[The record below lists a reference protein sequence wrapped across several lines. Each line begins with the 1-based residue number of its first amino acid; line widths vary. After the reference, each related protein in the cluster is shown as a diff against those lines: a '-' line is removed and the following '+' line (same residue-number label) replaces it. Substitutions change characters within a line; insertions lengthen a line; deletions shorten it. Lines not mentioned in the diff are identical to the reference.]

1 MDVGLYNIKEHTVEY
16 FDKSYVDKDM
26 TLIKA
31 SCALLLL
38 SRPYMFNNKKYMDA
52 GLVDMISIEQS
63 IRRGNEKHIVLSTK
77 EKGYVRKPAPKYQR
91 LLAKLVYH
99 DDKIV
104 DDLRR
109 RHERYNEQWDKIAQ
123 LEKEGKAL
131 VLRPSKDIGVS
142 RYTTD
147 PKKLRP
153 WFQLGYD
160 ETLARLD
167 EIKEFID
174 ED

>member
-1 MDVGLYNIKEHTVEY
+1 
-16 FDKSYVDKDM
+16 
-26 TLIKA
+26 
-31 SCALLLL
+31 
-38 SRPYMFNNKKYMDA
+38 MDA

-77 EKGYVRKPAPKYQR
+77 EKGYVRKPAPKYQQ

-123 LEKEGKAL
+123 LEKK
-131 VLRPSKDIGVS
+131 VK
-142 RYTTD
+142 
-147 PKKLRP
+147 P
-153 WFQLGYD
+153 WFFVP
-160 ETLARLD
+160 ARISGFPATQRIRKNFD
-167 EIKEFID
+167 HGFN
-174 ED
+174 